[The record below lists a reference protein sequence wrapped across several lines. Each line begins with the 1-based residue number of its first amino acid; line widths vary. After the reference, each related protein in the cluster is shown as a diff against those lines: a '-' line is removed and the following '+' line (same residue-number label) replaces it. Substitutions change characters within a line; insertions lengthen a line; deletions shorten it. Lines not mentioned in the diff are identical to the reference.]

1 MLRLSPAR
9 CSCVSQMHSPLC
21 CDLLLRHRPDRYRH
35 LDLNRIYLL
44 RCSLRRCAVV
54 TIASSCTIV
63 AAAPSPAAA
72 RHCHCLVAR
81 ACHGPV
87 ACGSVARSG
96 YAQDACACVMQCSH
110 MHSELRLLVRS
121 LHACS
126 GRQRARI
133 AVHAL
138 MSVVLARRTGDASAA
153 HEAAEA
159 EAVP

>member
-1 MLRLSPAR
+1 MSEKRTKRHETHVCA
-9 CSCVSQMHSPLC
+9 C
-21 CDLLLRHRPDRYRH
+21 CAMDLWRYR
-35 LDLNRIYLL
+35 
-44 RCSLRRCAVV
+44 
-54 TIASSCTIV
+54 
-63 AAAPSPAAA
+63 
-72 RHCHCLVAR
+72 
-81 ACHGPV
+81 
-87 ACGSVARSG
+87 CGSVARSG